1 MIMSETP
8 RTKIID
14 DIDDDEDLEY
24 DHGASHHLT
33 AEQLIRHAAHSED
46 IHAVKAALVGIGQA
60 LLAIDGHLLEI
71 TRTQDDMWRAEDMSG
86 DMEDHDHE

>member
-14 DIDDDEDLEY
+14 DIDGDEDLEY

-46 IHAVKAALVGIGQA
+46 IHAKAALVGIGQA

-71 TRTQDDMWRAEDMSG
+71 TRTQDDMWRAEDMSR

>member
-1 MIMSETP
+1 MIMSEAP
-8 RTKIID
+8 LTKIID

-46 IHAVKAALVGIGQA
+46 IHAMKAALVGIGQA
-60 LLAIDGHLLEI
+60 LLAIDAHLLEI
-71 TRTQDDMWRAEDMSG
+71 TGTQDDMWRAEDTYG
-86 DMEDHDHE
+86 DIEDRDHE